1 MIKLNLHFK
10 KFLECA
16 KCCKSIVTSSTIDT
30 NRVFTEMVIFLLLSP
45 FSKEQHEMINQILVE
60 KRIKSFPIFADL
72 VKIFLKKELIRWD
85 TVETIVSTNSLF
97 QSEIFSKA
105 DWISHLQK
113 RVVEHNIRVIAEL
126 YSNITLKRMSEL
138 LNMTAEIT
146 EDTLAELISTGIV
159 AAKIDRFEGKVVFTK
174 NDLEHCDEH
183 VLLNQWSSQVD
194 SLLTLLVKTNHM
206 ISKEEM
212 ANSILNTGKLL

>member
-1 MIKLNLHFK
+1 MIQLHLHFK

-16 KCCKSIVTSSTIDT
+16 KCCRSIVNSGNVDN
-30 NRVFTEMVIFLLLSP
+30 NRVFTEMIIFLLLSP
-45 FSKEQHEMINQILVE
+45 FSKDQHEMINQILLD
-60 KRIKSFPIFADL
+60 KKIKTFPIFADL
-72 VKIFLKKELIRWD
+72 IKIFLKRELIRWA
-85 TVETIVSTNSLF
+85 TVEGIVSTNSLF

-105 DWISHLQK
+105 DWISHLNK

-126 YSNITLKRMSEL
+126 YSKVTLKRMSEL
-138 LNMTAEIT
+138 LNMSEEIT
-146 EDTLAELISTGIV
+146 EDTLNELITSGIV
-159 AAKIDRFEGKVVFTK
+159 TAKIDRFEGKVIFTK
-174 NDLEHCDEH
+174 NDLEHSDEH

-212 ANSILNTGKLL
+212 AQAIQSGKK

>member
-1 MIKLNLHFK
+1 MIKLNLYLK

-16 KCCKSIVTSSTIDT
+16 KCCKSIVTSSKVDS

-45 FSKEQHEMINQILVE
+45 FSKEQHEMINQILAE

-72 VKIFLKKELIRWD
+72 IKIFLKKELIRWD
-85 TVETIVSTNSLF
+85 TVETIVSSHSLF
-97 QSEIFSKA
+97 QSEIFLKA
-105 DWISHLQK
+105 DWIAHLQK
-113 RVVEHNIRVIAEL
+113 RVVEHNIRVVADL
-126 YSNITLKRMSEL
+126 YSKITLKRMSEL
-138 LNMTAEIT
+138 LNMSEEIT
-146 EDTLAELISTGIV
+146 EETLADLISSGIV
-159 AAKIDRFEGKVVFTK
+159 SAKIDRLEGKVIFVK

-212 ANSILNTGKLL
+212 ANSILQNGKN

>member
-16 KCCKSIVTSSTIDT
+16 KCCRSIVNSSNVDN

-45 FSKEQHEMINQILVE
+45 FSKDQHEMISQILNE
-60 KRIKSFPIFADL
+60 KKIKSFPIFADL
-72 VKIFLKKELIRWD
+72 IKIFLKKELIRWE
-85 TVETIVSTNSLF
+85 TVETIVSTNSSF

-113 RVVEHNIRVIAEL
+113 RVVEHNIRVIADL
-126 YSNITLKRMSEL
+126 YSKITLKRMSEL
-138 LNMTAEIT
+138 LNMTEEAT
-146 EDTLAELISTGIV
+146 EDTLTELIVSGIV
-159 AAKIDRFEGKVVFTK
+159 SATIDRFEGKVVFTK
-174 NDLEHCDEH
+174 NDLERCDEH
-183 VLLNQWSSQVD
+183 FLLNQWSSQVD
-194 SLLTLLVKTNHM
+194 SLLTLLVKTNHI

-212 ANSILNTGKLL
+212 SQSIFETSKN

>member
-16 KCCKSIVTSSTIDT
+16 KCCKSIVSSNNVDN
-30 NRVFTEMVIFLLLSP
+30 NRVFTEMIIFLLLSP
-45 FSKEQHEMINQILVE
+45 FSKEQHEMINQILLE
-60 KRIKSFPIFADL
+60 KKIKSFPIFADL
-72 VKIFLKKELIRWD
+72 IKIFLKKELIRWA
-85 TVETIVSTNSLF
+85 TVEKIVSSNSLF

-105 DWISHLQK
+105 DWICHLQK
-113 RVVEHNIRVIAEL
+113 RVIEHNIRVVADL
-126 YSNITLKRMSEL
+126 YSRITLNRLSEL
-138 LNMTAEIT
+138 LDMSEEVT
-146 EDTLAELISTGIV
+146 EETLTELISSGV
-159 AAKIDRFEGKVVFTK
+159 VSAKIDRFEGKVVFVK

-183 VLLNQWSSQVD
+183 ALLNQWSSQID

-212 ANSILNTGKLL
+212 IEKLKN

>member
-1 MIKLNLHFK
+1 MIKLSLYFK

-16 KCCKSIVTSSTIDT
+16 KCCKSIVNSSKVDSS
-30 NRVFTEMVIFLLLSP
+30 RVFTEMVIFLLLSP
-45 FSKEQHEMINQILVE
+45 FSKEQHEMINQILLE

-72 VKIFLKKELIRWD
+72 IKIFLKKELIRWA
-85 TVETIVSTNSLF
+85 TVETIVSSHSLF

-113 RVVEHNIRVIAEL
+113 RIVEHNIRVVAEL
-126 YSNITLKRMSEL
+126 YSKITLKRMSEL
-138 LNMTAEIT
+138 LNMSEEIT
-146 EDTLAELISTGIV
+146 EDTLADLISSGIV
-159 AAKIDRFEGKVVFTK
+159 SAKIDRLEGKVVFVK

-212 ANSILNTGKLL
+212 AHSILQSGKD

>member
-1 MIKLNLHFK
+1 MIKLNLHLK

-16 KCCKSIVTSSTIDT
+16 KCCKSIVSSENVDG
-30 NRVFTEMVIFLLLSP
+30 NRVFTEMIIFLLLSP
-45 FSKEQHEMINQILVE
+45 FNKEQHELINQVLLE

-72 VKIFLKKELIRWD
+72 IKIFLKRELILWS
-85 TVETIVSTNSLF
+85 TVEAIVSTNSLF

-105 DWISHLQK
+105 DWLSHLQK
-113 RVVEHNIRVIAEL
+113 RIIEHNIRVIAEL
-126 YSNITLKRMSEL
+126 YSKLSLKRMSEL
-138 LNMTAEIT
+138 LNLTEDIT
-146 EDTLAELISTGIV
+146 ETTLTELISSGTV
-159 AAKIDRFEGKVVFTK
+159 SAKIDRLEGKVTFIK

-183 VLLNQWSSQVD
+183 ILLNQWSSQVD

-212 ANSILNTGKLL
+212 AHNIQKSSSKN

>member
-1 MIKLNLHFK
+1 MIQLNLHFK

-16 KCCKSIVTSSTIDT
+16 KNCRSVLGCESGVDI
-30 NRVFTEMVIFLLLSP
+30 NRVFTEMIIFLLLSP
-45 FSKEQHEMINQILVE
+45 FSKDQQEMINQVLLD
-60 KRIKSFPIFADL
+60 KKIKSFPIFGDL
-72 VKIFLKKELIRWD
+72 VKIFLKRELIRWA
-85 TVETIVSTNSLF
+85 TVEAIVSNNSLF
-97 QSEIFSKA
+97 ESEIFSKA
-105 DWISHLQK
+105 DWISHLKK

-126 YSNITLKRMSEL
+126 YSRVSLKRMSEL
-138 LNMTAEIT
+138 LNMSEEIT
-146 EDTLAELISTGIV
+146 EDTLTELISNGTV
-159 AAKIDRFEGKVVFTK
+159 SAKIDRLEGIVVFLK

-212 ANSILNTGKLL
+212 AHSINKLI